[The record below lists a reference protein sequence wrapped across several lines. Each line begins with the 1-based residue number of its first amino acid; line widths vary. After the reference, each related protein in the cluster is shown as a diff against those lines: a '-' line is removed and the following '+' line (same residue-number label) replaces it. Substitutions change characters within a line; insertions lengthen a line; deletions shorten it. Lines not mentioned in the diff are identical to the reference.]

1 MVTGAVMELLAQ
13 KEVTGNGVSGEREF
27 GIIFNKEA
35 EWRGRAQVELRNL
48 VESRNLIYAPG
59 TLELEHRAIFVSQ
72 YTTGLPYNG
81 RKEW

>member
-1 MVTGAVMELLAQ
+1 MGLYSIKKQ
-13 KEVTGNGVSGEREF
+13 SG
-27 GIIFNKEA
+27 G
-35 EWRGRAQVELRNL
+35 GGAQVEPRNL

-81 RKEW
+81 EKKSNKIV